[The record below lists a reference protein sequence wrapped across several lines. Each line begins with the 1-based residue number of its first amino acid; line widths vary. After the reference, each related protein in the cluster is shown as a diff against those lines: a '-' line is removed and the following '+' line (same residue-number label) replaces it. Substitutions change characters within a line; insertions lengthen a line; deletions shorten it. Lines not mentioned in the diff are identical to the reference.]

1 MVLLVHVCKM
11 KHVVPVTQLGALGLA
26 VKDSTNQTFL
36 RALST
41 CCGFGAS
48 ADLDSLKRTSW
59 LLSQATLGMLTRW
72 LSPKPSALNF
82 QPVSQLPSLWTS
94 LCVSKAGTQGHIL
107 TNRASFSEL
116 SM

>member
-59 LLSQATLGMLTRW
+59 LLSQATLGMLTKW

-82 QPVSQLPSLWTS
+82 QPLFLSFPAFGRA
-94 LCVSKAGTQGHIL
+94 CVSLRLALRDT
-107 TNRASFSEL
+107 F
-116 SM
+116 